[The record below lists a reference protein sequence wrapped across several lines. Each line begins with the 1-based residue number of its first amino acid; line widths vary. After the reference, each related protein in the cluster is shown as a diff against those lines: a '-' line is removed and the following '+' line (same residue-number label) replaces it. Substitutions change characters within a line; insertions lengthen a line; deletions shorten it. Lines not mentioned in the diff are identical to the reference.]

1 MNVLITGSHGFIGK
15 NLIVF
20 LKNEEN
26 ANIIELNKD
35 DNDSIIKNKIEK
47 ADFVFHLAGVNR
59 STDNKDFYKGNSD
72 LTKKIVDLIK
82 INNKDI
88 PFVMTSSIQ
97 AKLNNDYGKSK
108 KLAEDYVRKNLNNFY
123 IFRLHNVF
131 GKWCKPNYNS
141 VIATFC
147 YNISHNLSITIN
159 DKNTELE
166 LVYIDDVCK
175 SLVSILTKENIAIKK
190 NYYYF
195 IPTRYKKTLGE
206 ISDMLYQFK
215 NDTNSIYVPSTG
227 DDFTKKLFATYISYV
242 PLNNLSIPVIKNIDE
257 RGSFSELVRTFDCGQ
272 FSVSFSK
279 PGIIRGNHFH
289 NTKME
294 RFIVVKGI
302 AKITFESIIDNSKY
316 EFVVNGDEIKV
327 ITIPVGYSHKIE
339 NIGNDEMILF
349 IWCNELFDKNNPD
362 TYFKEISE
370 E

>member
-1 MNVLITGSHGFIGK
+1 M
-15 NLIVF
+15 
-20 LKNEEN
+20 E
-26 ANIIELNKD
+26 
-35 DNDSIIKNKIEK
+35 
-47 ADFVFHLAGVNR
+47 
-59 STDNKDFYKGNSD
+59 
-72 LTKKIVDLIK
+72 
-82 INNKDI
+82 
-88 PFVMTSSIQ
+88 
-97 AKLNNDYGKSK
+97 KSK